1 MEAIKIEILNP
12 KARQLLKNLQDLN
25 LIRVS
30 EEPTSK
36 LKNYL
41 KKMRKNEKNAPN
53 LEEITALVEEIR
65 TERYADK

>member
-12 KARQLLKNLQDLN
+12 KARQLLKSLQDLN

-30 EEPTSK
+30 EEPSSK

-41 KKMRKNEKNAPN
+41 KKMRKNEKNTPS
-53 LEEITALVEEIR
+53 LEEITALVEETR
-65 TERYADK
+65 TERYAHK